1 MEKRTSGA
9 EECMVQLVDCL
20 KDQGQLDAMG
30 FLKGRN
36 WSLWGMK
43 NFGKNLWSY
52 LKILVQMDA
61 KIFKWV
67 EGLLRFEEVKVEAC
81 GNLDK
86 LKFIKRGYL

>member
-1 MEKRTSGA
+1 
-9 EECMVQLVDCL
+9 
-20 KDQGQLDAMG
+20 
-30 FLKGRN
+30 
-36 WSLWGMK
+36 MK